1 MGDLF
6 GVISIQPRQ
15 AVEFDDEQYFANLR
29 FIATQWN
36 RKLYQTGTPNAA
48 TNTSDDARFVTSY
61 LQNALYVFGRQEI
74 SDYAFF
80 VEDAKGQTTKFP
92 MFRGMDINKILLHID
107 GVVRQSLDNLP
118 KTISATAFS
127 KGAVA
132 AKKEILDFIRL
143 KAEHKVFFE
152 LIQMQTGIEFK
163 PINRDFKTQ
172 EELDKY
178 IIDFQ
183 EGMEIAYQ
191 RIAKHILITNRYLP
205 LITKV
210 AKYIA
215 VGGVGAV
222 EVYEHGGMIKW
233 RIIPP
238 EGIIVDMSK
247 SDDQHEEDD
256 YAGCIRSMSVPD
268 LIDMYEWTEKEI
280 EELQTMA
287 KSSSMWGQYN
297 TYTGLNGLY
306 WWAENNG
313 VPKIMVV
320 KGQWRSLEKMDG
332 KWVEVLRE
340 GDLIGNKF
348 LRNCKISEGQV
359 WNKLDKTRKRLKY
372 RIVTPNSILGS
383 NISIVG
389 MLKRYQDLKDAFA
402 TKMMEMSSRAIGKS
416 YVINANKLPEGLTT
430 PDIISQLKQSN
441 IVVLEGADID
451 EINKRQSLVETIDL
465 TLDPNVRYYLD
476 MIQYYDN
483 YINDIINIPAQSRGF
498 QANYQSANQ
507 IQTNINQSTLGMQWY
522 YGNIMTWVKNL
533 LEYSADFAKLVL
545 PENEDSDF
553 SLVVGDAMVEIMKID
568 EVKKMQFEDFLLDLN
583 PRDLLSVQ
591 DKAEITQIALQTA
604 SSGGSVRT
612 LKNFIALKRSDSLTE
627 AYDYLE
633 IEIAK
638 EEERERIAIEQ
649 QQQLALQQAQMN
661 NQTQENIANSQNL
674 TGLAKQEMANEA
686 KMQPQQ
692 QMMQEE
698 PPMQ

>member
-1 MGDLF
+1 
-6 GVISIQPRQ
+6 
-15 AVEFDDEQYFANLR
+15 
-29 FIATQWN
+29 
-36 RKLYQTGTPNAA
+36 
-48 TNTSDDARFVTSY
+48 
-61 LQNALYVFGRQEI
+61 
-74 SDYAFF
+74 
-80 VEDAKGQTTKFP
+80 
-92 MFRGMDINKILLHID
+92 
-107 GVVRQSLDNLP
+107 
-118 KTISATAFS
+118 
-127 KGAVA
+127 
-132 AKKEILDFIRL
+132 
-143 KAEHKVFFE
+143 
-152 LIQMQTGIEFK
+152 
-163 PINRDFKTQ
+163 
-172 EELDKY
+172 
-178 IIDFQ
+178 
-183 EGMEIAYQ
+183 
-191 RIAKHILITNRYLP
+191 
-205 LITKV
+205 
-210 AKYIA
+210 
-215 VGGVGAV
+215 
-222 EVYEHGGMIKW
+222 
-233 RIIPP
+233 
-238 EGIIVDMSK
+238 
-247 SDDQHEEDD
+247 
-256 YAGCIRSMSVPD
+256 
-268 LIDMYEWTEKEI
+268 
-280 EELQTMA
+280 
-287 KSSSMWGQYN
+287 
-297 TYTGLNGLY
+297 
-306 WWAENNG
+306 
-313 VPKIMVV
+313 
-320 KGQWRSLEKMDG
+320 
-332 KWVEVLRE
+332 
-340 GDLIGNKF
+340 
-348 LRNCKISEGQV
+348 
-359 WNKLDKTRKRLKY
+359 
-372 RIVTPNSILGS
+372 
-383 NISIVG
+383 

-416 YVINANKLPEGLTT
+416 YVINANKLPEGLTA

-498 QANYQSANQ
+498 QSNYQSADQ
-507 IQTNINQSTLGMQWY
+507 VQSNINQSTLGMQWY

-583 PRDLLSVQ
+583 PKDLLSVQ

-649 QQQLALQQAQMN
+649 QQQLALQQTQMN
-661 NQTQENIANSQNL
+661 NQMQENIANSQNL

-686 KMQPQQ
+686 KMPPQQ